1 MPQITSTYKRPILF
15 ANKHIETI
23 YPALFRP
30 KVPLSPDTQRLELPD
45 GDFVDL
51 DWYKTG
57 SDKLIILSHGLEG
70 DARRP
75 YTLWMVK
82 RLLREGWDVL
92 AWNYRSCSG
101 EMNRLLR
108 FYHSGDSE
116 DLRTMLNLAVKPT
129 SYKKLALVG
138 FSVGGNITLKYLGEQ
153 GEDLDNRLVCAV
165 TFSVP
170 CDLASGAE
178 HLAKF
183 QSKIYMNRFMKSLKH
198 KVKEKAKLHP
208 GKLSVKELD
217 GMTTFRAF
225 DEIYTAPL
233 HGFKNAE
240 EYWRKN
246 SSRFF
251 IPNIKIPV
259 LLVSAENDP
268 FLTKE
273 CYPVEAAGK
282 LNNFFLEIPAHGGHC
297 GFAQFDNNQFYWSED
312 RCVEFIQ
319 QYL

>member
-1 MPQITSTYKRPILF
+1 MPQIASTYKRPILF

-30 KVPLSPDTQRLELPD
+30 QVLLKPDTQRLELPD
-45 GDFVDL
+45 GDFLDL
-51 DWYKTG
+51 DWYKNG

-75 YTLWMVK
+75 YVLWMVK
-82 RLLREGWDVL
+82 RLLTEGWDVL

-108 FYHSGDSE
+108 FYHSGDSQ
-116 DLRTMLNLAVKPT
+116 DLRTMLNLAVKAT
-129 SYKKLALVG
+129 SYKQLALVG

-153 GEDLDNRLVCAV
+153 GNDLDNRLVCAV

-170 CDLASGAE
+170 CDLASGAV

-183 QSKIYMNRFMKSLKH
+183 ESKVYMNRFMTSLKN
-198 KVKEKAKLHP
+198 KVREKARLYP
-208 GKLSVKELD
+208 DELSVKELD
-217 GMTTFRAF
+217 GMKTFAEF

-233 HGFKNAE
+233 HGFKNAA
-240 EYWRKN
+240 EYWKIS
-246 SSRFF
+246 SSRFY
-251 IPNIKIPV
+251 IPDIKLPV
-259 LLVSAENDP
+259 LLVTAGNDP
-268 FLTKE
+268 FLTKA
-273 CYPVEAAGK
+273 CYPISEGQK

-297 GFAQFDNNQFYWSED
+297 GFAQFNNSPFYWSED

>member
-1 MPQITSTYKRPILF
+1 MPQIPSTYKRPIFF

-23 YPALFRP
+23 YPALFRNQVVLRP
-30 KVPLSPDTQRLELPD
+30 EVQRLELPD
-45 GDFVDL
+45 GDFLDL
-51 DWYKTG
+51 DWYKSG
-57 SDKLIILSHGLEG
+57 SDKLIVLSHGLEG
-70 DARRP
+70 DSRKP
-75 YTLWMVK
+75 YAMWMIK

-92 AWNYRSCSG
+92 AWNYRSCST

-116 DLRTMLNLAVKPT
+116 DLRTMLNMAVIPSAYT
-129 SYKKLALVG
+129 QFALVG

-153 GEDLDNRLVCAV
+153 GTQLDHRLVCAV
-165 TFSVP
+165 TFSAP
-170 CDLASGAE
+170 CDLAAGAA

-183 QSKIYMNRFMKSLKH
+183 ESKIYMNRFMKSLKH
-198 KVKEKAKLHP
+198 KVLEKAKAYP
-208 GKLSVKELD
+208 DQLSTKELD
-217 GMTTFRAF
+217 GMSNFAAF
-225 DEIYTAPL
+225 DEFYTAPL
-233 HGFKNAE
+233 HGFKDAE

-251 IPNIKIPV
+251 IPDIQLPT
-259 LLVSAENDP
+259 LLVSAANDP

-273 CYPVEAAGK
+273 CYPVEDAK
-282 LNNFFLEIPAHGGHC
+282 KIKHFYLEIPDHGGHC
-297 GFAQFDNNQFYWSED
+297 GFAQFGRNQFYWSED